1 LILSKILPGIIL
13 MLKFSF
19 QFLSEL
25 QKPNIMR
32 NLYIAFICLLLFS
45 CKGEHQQSNK
55 NNEVTPDIISK
66 SDTVT
71 ENEIP
76 ENKITEFVPQSTDEQ
91 TANNLKNFL
100 VNDFLKDDISFLE
113 PKDRKF
119 QFYKIDLN
127 NDGNE
132 EIFVRFMSSYF
143 CGSGGCTFLLLDKY
157 GEVIT
162 KFTVTRAPIFVE
174 STKVNEWS
182 ILLVKDAGV
191 FKELTFENGSYPS
204 NPSVLPKAPYD
215 APSGHAQVMF
225 DDEFYKS
232 KTFEF

>member
-1 LILSKILPGIIL
+1 MKILLI
-13 MLKFSF
+13 SF
-19 QFLSEL
+19 F
-25 QKPNIMR
+25 
-32 NLYIAFICLLLFS
+32 CLLLFS
-45 CKGEHQQSNK
+45 CKGGVQQSSTNNDK
-55 NNEVTPDIISK
+55 ENEVMTT
-66 SDTVT
+66 SDTITKEEV
-71 ENEIP
+71 P
-76 ENKITEFVPQSTDEQ
+76 VNKTADFVPQSTDQQ

-100 VNDFLKDDISFLE
+100 ALDYLKDELSFLE

-174 STKVNEWS
+174 STKVNGWS
-182 ILLVKDAGV
+182 VLLVKDAGIL
-191 FKELTFENGSYPS
+191 KELTFENGSYPS

-215 APSGHAQVMF
+215 APSGHAQLMF
-225 DDEFYKS
+225 DDEFYQS

>member
-1 LILSKILPGIIL
+1 MISF
-13 MLKFSF
+13 FS
-19 QFLSEL
+19 
-25 QKPNIMR
+25 
-32 NLYIAFICLLLFS
+32 LLLFS
-45 CKGEHQQSNK
+45 CKGEIQQSSTNNDK
-55 NNEVTPDIISK
+55 ENEVMTT
-66 SDTVT
+66 SDTITKEEV
-71 ENEIP
+71 P
-76 ENKITEFVPQSTDEQ
+76 VNKTADFVPQSTDQQ

-100 VNDFLKDDISFLE
+100 ALDYLKDELSFLE

-174 STKVNEWS
+174 STKVNGWS
-182 ILLVKDAGV
+182 VLLVKDAGV
-191 FKELTFENGSYPS
+191 LKELTFENGSYPS

-215 APSGHAQVMF
+215 APSGHAQLMF
-225 DDEFYKS
+225 DDEFYQS

>member
-1 LILSKILPGIIL
+1 MKKIYL
-13 MLKFSF
+13 
-19 QFLSEL
+19 
-25 QKPNIMR
+25 
-32 NLYIAFICLLLFS
+32 AAICLLLLS
-45 CKGEHQQSNK
+45 CKGDRQQTIE
-55 NNEVTPDIISK
+55 NNDKSTEGLIVT
-66 SDTVT
+66 DTLAA
-71 ENEIP
+71 EEGM
-76 ENKITEFVPQSTDEQ
+76 ENKAPYFVPQSTDKQ

-100 VNDFLKDDISFLE
+100 INDFLKDDISLLE
-113 PKDRKF
+113 PNDRKF

-157 GEVIT
+157 GDVIT

-174 STKVNEWS
+174 TRKVNGWS
-182 ILLVKDAGV
+182 LLLVKDAGV
-191 FKELTFENGSYPS
+191 FKELVFENGSYPS

-225 DDEFYKS
+225 DDSFYQS

>member
-1 LILSKILPGIIL
+1 MK
-13 MLKFSF
+13 
-19 QFLSEL
+19 
-25 QKPNIMR
+25 
-32 NLYIAFICLLLFS
+32 NLCLAFICLLVLS
-45 CKGEHQQSNK
+45 CKGEHEQSNK
-55 NNEVTPDIISK
+55 NIDTIPEKITG
-66 SDTVT
+66 SDTVIKDK
-71 ENEIP
+71 IP
-76 ENKITEFVPQSTDEQ
+76 ENKTTAFVSQSTDEQ

-100 VNDFLKDDISFLE
+100 LNDFLKDDISFLE

-132 EIFVRFMSSYF
+132 EIFVRFISSYF

-157 GEVIT
+157 GEIIT

-174 STKVNEWS
+174 PAKVNGWS
-182 ILLVKDAGV
+182 VLLVKDAGV
-191 FKELTFENGSYPS
+191 FKELTFDNGSYPS
-204 NPSVLPKAPYD
+204 NPSLLSKAPYD

-225 DDEFYKS
+225 DDSFYQS

>member
-1 LILSKILPGIIL
+1 MKFILIPLIS
-13 MLKFSF
+13 M
-19 QFLSEL
+19 
-25 QKPNIMR
+25 
-32 NLYIAFICLLLFS
+32 LLFC
-45 CKGEHQQSNK
+45 CKRDVQQSTKINDSGV
-55 NNEVTPDIISK
+55 ESVAT
-66 SDTVT
+66 SDTI
-71 ENEIP
+71 EKKEITAI
-76 ENKITEFVPQSTDEQ
+76 KSAEFVSQSTDQQ

-100 VNDFLKDDISFLE
+100 VNDFLKDDLSFLE

-132 EIFVRFMSSYF
+132 EIFIRFMGSYF

-157 GEVIT
+157 GEIIT

-174 STKVNEWS
+174 QTKVNGWS
-182 ILLVKDAGV
+182 LLLLKDSGV

>member
-1 LILSKILPGIIL
+1 MKKTTT
-13 MLKFSF
+13 MK
-19 QFLSEL
+19 
-25 QKPNIMR
+25 
-32 NLYIAFICLLLFS
+32 NLTIAVICLFLFS
-45 CKGEHQQSNK
+45 CKGERQEASAPVDSNSNSVIDTIVTK
-55 NNEVTPDIISK
+55 ELSTNNTLS
-66 SDTVT
+66 
-71 ENEIP
+71 
-76 ENKITEFVPQSTDEQ
+76 FVPQSTDEQ

-100 VNDFLKDDISFLE
+100 VNDYLKNDLSFLE
-113 PKDRKF
+113 KKDRKF

-132 EIFVRFMSSYF
+132 EIFVRFISSYF

-157 GEVIT
+157 GEIIT

-174 STKVNEWS
+174 QTKVNGWS

-191 FKELTFENGSYPS
+191 FKELTFNNGSYPS
-204 NPSVLPKAPYD
+204 NPSLVPKAPYD

-225 DDEFYKS
+225 DDDFYKS

>member
-1 LILSKILPGIIL
+1 
-13 MLKFSF
+13 
-19 QFLSEL
+19 
-25 QKPNIMR
+25 MR
-32 NLYIAFICLLLFS
+32 NLYITFICLLVLS
-45 CKGEHQQSNK
+45 CKGEGQQS
-55 NNEVTPDIISK
+55 SK
-66 SDTVT
+66 TNDQAPEHMTASDTIT
-71 ENEIP
+71 KDEIP
-76 ENKITEFVPQSTDEQ
+76 EKEATEFVPQSTDEQ

-127 NDGNE
+127 DDGNE
-132 EIFVRFMSSYF
+132 EIFVRFVGSYF

-174 STKVNEWS
+174 STKVNGWS
-182 ILLVKDAGV
+182 VLLVKDAGV

-225 DDEFYKS
+225 DDSFYKS